1 MATNLDQIM
10 VYMTKIGSKTGV
22 RLADNQGSTTKGKNT
37 SSGGATTRASQG
49 GRPRSLQMRF
59 RVYLLTVN
67 VAENEKDGSEKHRK
81 NIREEGISF
90 A

>member
-37 SSGGATTRASQG
+37 STVPDPQFHSYDPEQAAHMHKSVHFGPHSGMA
-49 GRPRSLQMRF
+49 
-59 RVYLLTVN
+59 
-67 VAENEKDGSEKHRK
+67 HR
-81 NIREEGISF
+81 
-90 A
+90 